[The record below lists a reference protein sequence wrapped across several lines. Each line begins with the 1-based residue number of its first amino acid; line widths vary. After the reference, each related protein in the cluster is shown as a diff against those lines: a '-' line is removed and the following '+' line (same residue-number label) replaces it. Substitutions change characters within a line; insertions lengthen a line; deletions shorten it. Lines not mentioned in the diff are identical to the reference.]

1 MQEEIF
7 EGRDTGGFYISDGCS
22 ASQYLLFITCVRL
35 GWVRKLDLNKVRLSN
50 QCKRRDLKAEIQK
63 DSTFLKAVLLLYPYS
78 LPSF

>member
-7 EGRDTGGFYISDGCS
+7 EGRDIGGFYISDGCS

-50 QCKRRDLKAEIQK
+50 QCKRRDLKAAEHSPLGLTTNCRK
-63 DSTFLKAVLLLYPYS
+63 RS
-78 LPSF
+78 